1 MPLLKH
7 DFRLTDW
14 FVLDS
19 KDGGFFFL
27 VFIVKSDKI
36 YKSRWWGNLEG
47 RIFSS
52 GDFLF
57 QGPTEFRSKGW
68 AVGPGYMPAGAGKQG
83 PFWAVFPGRPCWYHL
98 HTIPADRISR
108 PVWYWGQADHLS
120 PDCLQWA
127 APVPE
132 VQESGCSDKVQTP
145 SWPAPLPPDSLSS
158 FSLSFSS
165 RIRTHTFH
173 CFLHN

>member
-57 QGPTEFRSKGW
+57 QGSTEFRSKGW

-108 PVWYWGQADHLS
+108 SVWYWGQADHLS

-145 SWPAPLPPDSLSS
+145 SWPPPHPHPLSS
-158 FSLSFSS
+158 FCLSFSS